1 MYKVMVVFVF
11 IYLLVHFYKRRCE
24 HTQLCIWLS
33 AKVKIK
39 CFSEEF
45 STSIFLEAGSPTVS
59 GAHQFELDWPVSFK
73 DLDISDSSVLKLQ
86 TPHIMTR
93 FSRSAG
99 NPKPGPHHYTE
110 VTFPTEP
117 SSKPHVN
124 LTDNSWN
131 SLKGAQWWNVS
142 YVGLM

>member
-33 AKVKIK
+33 ARVKIK

-59 GAHQFELDWPVSFK
+59 GAHQFELD
-73 DLDISDSSVLKLQ
+73 
-86 TPHIMTR
+86 
-93 FSRSAG
+93 
-99 NPKPGPHHYTE
+99 
-110 VTFPTEP
+110 
-117 SSKPHVN
+117 
-124 LTDNSWN
+124 
-131 SLKGAQWWNVS
+131 
-142 YVGLM
+142 